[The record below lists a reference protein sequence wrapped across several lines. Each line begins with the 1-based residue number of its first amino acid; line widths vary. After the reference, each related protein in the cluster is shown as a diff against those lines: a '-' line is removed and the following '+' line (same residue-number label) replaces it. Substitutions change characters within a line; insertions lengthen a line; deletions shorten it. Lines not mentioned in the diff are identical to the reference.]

1 MEPIN
6 VFEAV
11 RRATCPYGS
20 EDENVA
26 ALPPTPKEI
35 LTRLGKLG
43 FTVVPR
49 SEVSYTFE
57 ITESEQRVLD
67 GNR

>member
-1 MEPIN
+1 MEPVN

-11 RRATCPYGS
+11 RRATDPYGMYG
-20 EDENVA
+20 DAVA
-26 ALPPTPKEI
+26 ALPPTAKEV
-35 LTRLGKLG
+35 LTRLGDLG